1 MDACGTI
8 GVIGHDCILVS
19 LAEPHFIDH
28 LIKESGRLSM
38 NLVTEEML
46 LAVDVSG
53 SVTGAMQREY
63 ELWAVEVNAL
73 SAEND
78 TITTVGLAMALA
90 HSLEKREQ
98 LLKLLAMNHYDMEEH
113 SRPRTAYR
121 VQCRL
126 QCCAE
131 CCASL
136 P

>member
-1 MDACGTI
+1 
-8 GVIGHDCILVS
+8 
-19 LAEPHFIDH
+19 
-28 LIKESGRLSM
+28 M